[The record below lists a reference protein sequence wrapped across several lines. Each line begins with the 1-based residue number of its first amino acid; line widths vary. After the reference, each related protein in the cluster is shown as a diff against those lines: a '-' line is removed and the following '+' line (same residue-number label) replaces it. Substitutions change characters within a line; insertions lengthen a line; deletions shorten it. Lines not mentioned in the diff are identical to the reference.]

1 MFTFEK
7 ELTFIDHFGIVYLW
21 TLKKQT
27 TPKNC
32 RVASVMQPGKA
43 FSRSS
48 ETLRTFMSATPKTA
62 AAFSRQSSGSQR
74 RAQPGA
80 LYPKFMDIGTLSYR
94 RFGRWCDAGVF
105 QALHEHFH
113 DAGEV
118 SAILVDSTT
127 VRAHSCAAGAPPQK
141 KAGKKRN
148 AWVGAGAGSPRNS
161 IFLSAMNVSPCV
173 GL

>member
-1 MFTFEK
+1 
-7 ELTFIDHFGIVYLW
+7 
-21 TLKKQT
+21 
-27 TPKNC
+27 
-32 RVASVMQPGKA
+32 
-43 FSRSS
+43 
-48 ETLRTFMSATPKTA
+48 MSATPKTA

-74 RAQPGA
+74 RGA
-80 LYPKFMDIGTLSYR
+80 TWRALPKVYGHWNTIYR

-105 QALHEHFH
+105 QAGHEHFH

-118 SAILVDSTT
+118 STILVDSTT
-127 VRAHSCAAGAPPQK
+127 VRAHSCAAGAPKK

-161 IFLSAMNVSPCV
+161 ILLSAMNVSPRV